1 MADIKSMAAPANVS
15 VPILV
20 ACAVTGLLMAI
31 STARHARDEMN
42 ALRPRRPSAGMS
54 EDEERR
60 AQRKR
65 AHRKARVVSGEGP
78 MGFLHNSKRIE
89 SLAELTQTPSVL
101 LRGTA
106 TRILLDRAAQP
117 KHLAYIAQM
126 AMQTDNP
133 VRRHKAVTVLQQ
145 LAKIDDHHEILIQEG
160 VPFLLAHV
168 LATSDSE
175 STLREATVA
184 LYELVSSHEDT
195 RIDLVRNSSLL
206 DSLEELLT
214 SRTRRE
220 LVQWTVLLV
229 HSLATTEPIRQDL
242 AHAGF
247 ILLLGHTLRI
257 VFGNAAVQKLCF
269 HALVRLVGSLPDR
282 SSQVYH
288 LQSLEACHIVGLV
301 SGAIRTEDLE
311 LTYWATGL
319 VRELALKDVF
329 RDELRRAHGLA
340 RSLVHLV
347 STQDLPLT
355 KIVLLILKFLG
366 LRQVEYQREIVALGV
381 VPKAMACLVV
391 GDEDCEYW
399 ALALLHDLA
408 SVPEANSA
416 ILEAREF
423 PALIQFVSSSRRLF
437 PLYAV
442 DIITQLCGSPSV
454 HPDAIAQAKIPAA
467 LPAMLRADDPD
478 VALGALGIVFNL
490 STVAVETMDWLTA
503 SGVPDAIGRML
514 VQNPRPRVGIMAAK
528 LLCGLVM
535 HAPDMLIAWL
545 ADDVLQPYVL
555 GTLLEVNHE
564 FMAALVMA
572 DERDDAMLSSLPTS
586 PLPTSP
592 HDSTGPFSP
601 TAPTFPPSASNSP
614 TSATPP
620 HASPETS
627 MMQLHNDEQHS
638 LVAHLDSPLSSA
650 AVVGTADLGPV
661 PVNHLAEQLEG
672 IVANLSVFAMFPA
685 IVDQLLETHADILEL
700 FVDALFDLLMLPLVD
715 DHLELKPLRHLDDR
729 AYSPVPTVFTS
740 VKNSIAMAAMQL
752 LALLFRHEPVR
763 SYLTTEKFLGT
774 LLACANEDTVLIEP
788 VMGALARCGLHLSR
802 SMLRRTP
809 RLVTTAWR
817 ALVESGSTLVQFDAA
832 LVLDHVMNQSPDLF
846 NEHGANH
853 DVVRL
858 SDQDKTVSLMT
869 CPAGIEAWNTTWAFE
884 SVRATHGVHTS
895 GRFMFEV
902 ELLSDGLFQIGW
914 ASQQCHFNLTNG
926 RGVGDDEHSYAYDGK
941 RCKKWHGQVVHSEGM
956 DYGMTWSPGDR
967 VGCMIDLDEA
977 TISYSLNGHDLG
989 IAFEGVNSETIWYP
1003 ALSMS
1008 SNQGCRV
1015 HFGHALDPI
1024 YFPNANYMS
1033 LGEALLHQAGW
1044 VVSNAQDATF
1054 KLPISPTT
1062 APRSAGPRSSGPSPT
1077 RSSPYSSPLHLA
1089 RQVFSHDLSAQAD
1102 CSDAAADTLLSVD
1115 SADPDAID
1123 GDDTVLY
1130 LELTIEGL
1138 DRTRGVAV
1146 GVLDRFAD
1154 GAQIVFRVDPT
1165 TMTAELVSRA
1175 AVSGDEHVLVTVDAF
1190 HVADGDVLG
1199 VGMMA
1204 REGEGGEQVEDVYVT
1219 HGGHVVAAATVQ
1231 GWHGL
1236 RVPFYRGV
1244 GRSLL
1249 NAGQRPFVFG
1259 GANGMY
1265 VRQRILERLAQQP

>member
-42 ALRPRRPSAGMS
+42 APRPRRPSSAMS

-65 AHRKARVVSGEGP
+65 VHRKARVVSGEGP
-78 MGFLHNSKRIE
+78 MGFLRNSKRLEACIRLE

-117 KHLAYIAQM
+117 KHLAYITQM
-126 AMQTDNP
+126 TMQTDNP

-145 LAKIDDHHEILIQEG
+145 LSKIDDHHEILIQEG

-175 STLREATVA
+175 TTLREATVA
-184 LYELVSSHEDT
+184 LYELVSSHEET
-195 RIDLVRNSSLL
+195 RIDLVRNSTLL
-206 DSLEELLT
+206 DSLKELLT

-257 VFGNAAVQKLCF
+257 VFGNAVVQKLCF

-366 LRQVEYQREIVALGV
+366 LRQVDYQRDIVALGV
-381 VPKAMACLVV
+381 
-391 GDEDCEYW
+391 

-408 SVPEANSA
+408 SVPEANRA

-442 DIITQLCGSPSV
+442 DIITQLCGSSSV

-535 HAPDMLIAWL
+535 HAP
-545 ADDVLQPYVL
+545 
-555 GTLLEVNHE
+555 
-564 FMAALVMA
+564 
-572 DERDDAMLSSLPTS
+572 
-586 PLPTSP
+586 
-592 HDSTGPFSP
+592 
-601 TAPTFPPSASNSP
+601 
-614 TSATPP
+614 
-620 HASPETS
+620 
-627 MMQLHNDEQHS
+627 
-638 LVAHLDSPLSSA
+638 
-650 AVVGTADLGPV
+650 
-661 PVNHLAEQLEG
+661 G
-672 IVANLSVFAMFPA
+672 I
-685 IVDQLLETHADILEL
+685 
-700 FVDALFDLLMLPLVD
+700 
-715 DHLELKPLRHLDDR
+715 
-729 AYSPVPTVFTS
+729 
-740 VKNSIAMAAMQL
+740 
-752 LALLFRHEPVR
+752 
-763 SYLTTEKFLGT
+763 
-774 LLACANEDTVLIEP
+774 C
-788 VMGALARCGLHLSR
+788 
-802 SMLRRTP
+802 
-809 RLVTTAWR
+809 
-817 ALVESGSTLVQFDAA
+817 
-832 LVLDHVMNQSPDLF
+832 
-846 NEHGANH
+846 
-853 DVVRL
+853 
-858 SDQDKTVSLMT
+858 
-869 CPAGIEAWNTTWAFE
+869 
-884 SVRATHGVHTS
+884 
-895 GRFMFEV
+895 
-902 ELLSDGLFQIGW
+902 
-914 ASQQCHFNLTNG
+914 
-926 RGVGDDEHSYAYDGK
+926 
-941 RCKKWHGQVVHSEGM
+941 
-956 DYGMTWSPGDR
+956 
-967 VGCMIDLDEA
+967 
-977 TISYSLNGHDLG
+977 
-989 IAFEGVNSETIWYP
+989 
-1003 ALSMS
+1003 
-1008 SNQGCRV
+1008 
-1015 HFGHALDPI
+1015 
-1024 YFPNANYMS
+1024 
-1033 LGEALLHQAGW
+1033 
-1044 VVSNAQDATF
+1044 
-1054 KLPISPTT
+1054 
-1062 APRSAGPRSSGPSPT
+1062 
-1077 RSSPYSSPLHLA
+1077 
-1089 RQVFSHDLSAQAD
+1089 
-1102 CSDAAADTLLSVD
+1102 
-1115 SADPDAID
+1115 
-1123 GDDTVLY
+1123 
-1130 LELTIEGL
+1130 
-1138 DRTRGVAV
+1138 
-1146 GVLDRFAD
+1146 
-1154 GAQIVFRVDPT
+1154 
-1165 TMTAELVSRA
+1165 
-1175 AVSGDEHVLVTVDAF
+1175 
-1190 HVADGDVLG
+1190 
-1199 VGMMA
+1199 
-1204 REGEGGEQVEDVYVT
+1204 
-1219 HGGHVVAAATVQ
+1219 
-1231 GWHGL
+1231 
-1236 RVPFYRGV
+1236 
-1244 GRSLL
+1244 
-1249 NAGQRPFVFG
+1249 
-1259 GANGMY
+1259 
-1265 VRQRILERLAQQP
+1265 

>member
-42 ALRPRRPSAGMS
+42 APRSRRPSSGVS

-78 MGFLHNSKRIE
+78 MGFLRNSKRLEACIRIE

-106 TRILLDRAAQP
+106 TRILLDRVAQP
-117 KHLAYIAQM
+117 KHLAYITQM

-133 VRRHKAVTVLQQ
+133 IRRHKAVTVLQQ

-175 STLREATVA
+175 TTLREATVA
-184 LYELVSSHEDT
+184 LYELVSSHEET

-206 DSLEELLT
+206 DSLKELLT

-366 LRQVEYQREIVALGV
+366 LRQVDYQHEIVALGV

-408 SVPEANSA
+408 SVPEANRP

-423 PALIQFVSSSRRLF
+423 PALIKFVSSSRRLF

-454 HPDAIAQAKIPAA
+454 HPGAIAHAKIPAA

-586 PLPTSP
+586 P

-614 TSATPP
+614 TSATPATPP

-627 MMQLHNDEQHS
+627 MTQLHNDEQHS

-672 IVANLSVFAMFPA
+672 IVANLSVFAMFPD

-715 DHLELKPLRHLDDR
+715 DHLELKPPRHLDDR

-752 LALLFRHEPVR
+752 LALLFRH
-763 SYLTTEKFLGT
+763 
-774 LLACANEDTVLIEP
+774 DTVLIEP

-809 RLVTTAWR
+809 RLATTAWR

-858 SDQDKTVSLMT
+858 SSQDKTVSLMT

-956 DYGMTWSPGDR
+956 DYGMMWSPGDR

-1024 YFPNANYMS
+1024 YFPNADYVP

-1062 APRSAGPRSSGPSPT
+1062 APRS
-1077 RSSPYSSPLHLA
+1077 PLHLA
-1089 RQVFSHDLSAQAD
+1089 RQVFSHDLPAQAD
-1102 CSDAAADTLLSVD
+1102 CSDAAADTLLTVD
-1115 SADPDAID
+1115 SAESDTID

-1130 LELTIEGL
+1130 LELNIEGL
-1138 DRTRGVAV
+1138 ERTRGVAV

-1154 GAQIVFRVDPT
+1154 GAQIVFRVGPT

-1175 AVSGDEHVLVTVDAF
+1175 AGSGDEHVLVTVDAF

-1199 VGMMA
+1199 VGMTA

-1219 HGGHVVAAATVQ
+1219 HGGHVVAAATVH
-1231 GWHGL
+1231 GWNGL

-1249 NAGQRPFVFG
+1249 NAGQRPFAFG